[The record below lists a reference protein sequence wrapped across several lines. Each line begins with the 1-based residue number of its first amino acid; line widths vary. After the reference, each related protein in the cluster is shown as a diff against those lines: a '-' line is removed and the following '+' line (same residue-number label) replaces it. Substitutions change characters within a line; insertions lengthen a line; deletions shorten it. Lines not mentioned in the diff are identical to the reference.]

1 MPLRSDSFTFG
12 FVYTPGFH
20 ACSACYAMKRS
31 PGQKVQIQIKV
42 SHCLAIAHKEFKF
55 HNFTQI
61 NLMSRIIIEL
71 KDDGQ
76 FDSLEEYLKKQG
88 IVFKTEEEYQLDKQK
103 QLMKIFEQL
112 VLQSPKTDISQK
124 EIDEIVE
131 EVRTRRYEKN
141 NS

>member
-1 MPLRSDSFTFG
+1 
-12 FVYTPGFH
+12 
-20 ACSACYAMKRS
+20 
-31 PGQKVQIQIKV
+31 
-42 SHCLAIAHKEFKF
+42 
-55 HNFTQI
+55 
-61 NLMSRIIIEL
+61 MSKIIIEL
-71 KDDGQ
+71 KDDHQ
-76 FDSLEEYLKKQG
+76 FESLEAFLKKQG